1 MEKSSF
7 KVRIFYLIFAV
18 QRLAGLEMYNEFHL
32 LKEQFFMAVF
42 MAKPVNVTR
51 SREYLVPLKT

>member
-1 MEKSSF
+1 MEKYSF

-18 QRLAGLEMYNEFHL
+18 RRLAGLEMYNEFHL
-32 LKEQFFMAVF
+32 LKEQFMAVF